1 MREQVAEA
9 DLKPRGKSMAV
20 IHGAHIQIEALS
32 HRYRNAKGNALEDV
46 SLTVEPGELMALIGR
61 SGCGKSTLL
70 HIMAG
75 LVMPTRG
82 HVYIDGSPVEAP
94 SPEWVMMFQQPS
106 LFPWMT
112 VAQNVALG
120 LVFNRR
126 SGDAKRRVPELLELV
141 QLSDFANRNVQD
153 LSGGQQQRVALAR
166 SLALKPKV
174 LFLDEPFSALDA
186 FTRASL
192 QRDVRAIAREFGIT
206 TVLVTHDVSEAA
218 LMAERAVI
226 MTSNPGRIRRSVLID
241 RAAWDG
247 GEAYQAAR
255 KSLMAAY
262 EDVAGSSLGSLS
274 PVETA
279 QSSNRASPATV
290 EGTTVPRTSVASF
303 VRA

>member
-1 MREQVAEA
+1 
-9 DLKPRGKSMAV
+9 MAFV
-20 IHGAHIQIEALS
+20 HGAHIQIDALT
-32 HRYRNAKGNALEDV
+32 HRYRNAKTSALEDI
-46 SLTVEPGELMALIGR
+46 SLTIEPGEFVALIGR

-82 HVYIDGSPVEAP
+82 QLLIDGASVGGP

-112 VAQNVALG
+112 VSQNVALG

-126 SGDAKRRVPELLELV
+126 AKDAKTRVPELLDLV
-141 QLSDFANRNVQD
+141 QLSEFADRNVQD

-174 LFLDEPFSALDA
+174 LFLDEPFSALDS

-192 QRDVRAIAREFGIT
+192 QRDVRTIAREFGIT

-226 MTSNPGRIRRSVLID
+226 MAANPGRIKRDVFID
-241 RAAWDG
+241 RSAWEG

-255 KSLMAAY
+255 KSLMAVY
-262 EDVAGSSLGSLS
+262 EDVAGDSLDQ
-274 PVETA
+274 P
-279 QSSNRASPATV
+279 QSSPQQTNAPLPNKHTYSERLAIPRVPIASMRRA
-290 EGTTVPRTSVASF
+290 
-303 VRA
+303 

>member
-1 MREQVAEA
+1 
-9 DLKPRGKSMAV
+9 MAF

-32 HRYRNAKGNALEDV
+32 HRYRAARTNALEDV
-46 SLTVEPGELMALIGR
+46 SLTIEPGEFVALIGR

-82 HVYIDGSPVEAP
+82 QVLIDGATVEGP

-106 LFPWMT
+106 LFPWMS

-126 SGDAKRRVPELLELV
+126 GHDAKRRVPELLELV
-141 QLSDFANRNVQD
+141 QLSEFSDRNVQD

-192 QRDVRAIAREFGIT
+192 QRDVRTIARELGIT

-226 MTSNPGRIRRSVLID
+226 MTSNPGRIRRNVAID
-241 RAAWDG
+241 RKAWDG
-247 GEAYQAAR
+247 GDAYQAER
-255 KSLMAAY
+255 MSLMTAY
-262 EDVAGSSLGSLS
+262 EDVAGDSLQTSSLPPAASSTSSVIQRPPL
-274 PVETA
+274 EKTA
-279 QSSNRASPATV
+279 
-290 EGTTVPRTSVASF
+290 VASMPVAS
-303 VRA
+303 VRRA